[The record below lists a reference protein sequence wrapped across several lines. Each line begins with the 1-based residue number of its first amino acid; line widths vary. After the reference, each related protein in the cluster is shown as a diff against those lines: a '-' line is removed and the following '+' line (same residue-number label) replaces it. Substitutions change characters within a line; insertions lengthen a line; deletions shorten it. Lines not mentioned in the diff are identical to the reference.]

1 MKEKESNFLDRASA
15 AVSQCFED
23 APFCVLRWGR
33 REVPVGTAR
42 IDRIGKLRIQGTGE
56 RTLLLEVKKSGQ
68 PRIVREAV
76 NALARY
82 RSSFKDAYAIVVA
95 PFISDVAAEIL
106 KAEGIGY
113 VDFAGNC
120 RICIDKVYIRK
131 AGQSNPFTEK
141 RDLRS
146 LYSPKAERILRVLMR
161 DPNESWL
168 VKPLAGTAGVSLGQ
182 VSNVKKLLD
191 AREWLR
197 SSNSGISLAKPEAL
211 LAEWAAAYRFT
222 RNRIENF
229 YAMASVDEI
238 ERAIAGKSQGG
249 EPLGTL
255 TAFSA
260 AARLAPAVRYQ
271 RVAAY
276 VREPMEAVAE
286 KLDWKRVPS
295 GSNVSLIEPYDEGVL
310 MDSQDRDGI
319 QVVSPLQAYLDLRGN
334 VARGEE
340 AAEAILREVLK
351 PSW

>member
-1 MKEKESNFLDRASA
+1 MKENKSNFIDRASI

-23 APFCVLRWGR
+23 VPFCALRWGR
-33 REVPVGTAR
+33 REVPVGAGR
-42 IDRIGKLRIQGTGE
+42 IDRIGKLRIQDVGE
-56 RTLLLEVKKSGQ
+56 RTLLLDVKESGQ

-76 NALARY
+76 NALSRY
-82 RSSFKDAYAIVVA
+82 RSSFKNAYGIVVA
-95 PFISDVAAEIL
+95 PFISDAAADIL
-106 KAEGIGY
+106 RAEDIGY

-120 RICIDKVYIRK
+120 RICFDKVYIK
-131 AGQSNPFTEK
+131 EAGQSNPFTEK

-161 DPNESWL
+161 DPKVSWL
-168 VKPLAGTAGVSLGQ
+168 VKPLAEAAGVSLGQ

-197 SSNSGISLAKPEAL
+197 LNDSGLSLAQPQAL
-211 LAEWAAAYRFT
+211 LAEWSAAYRFT
-222 RNRIENF
+222 RNRLGNF

-249 EPLGTL
+249 KPLGTL

-260 AARLAPAVRYQ
+260 AARLAPTVRYQ
-271 RVAAY
+271 RVSAY

-286 KLDWKRVPS
+286 RLGWKRVAS

-310 MDSQDRDGI
+310 MDSRDSDGVQI
-319 QVVSPLQAYLDLRGN
+319 VSPLQAYLDLRGN

-340 AAEAILREVLK
+340 AAEALLREVLK